1 MPPRRAQR
9 PKTPKEPKFITPADV
24 AEQVRRIG
32 YHSPD
37 DEVAQSMEYELYRA
51 VIASIAAGA
60 PMARELAEAAIAS
73 QRWGFERW
81 MATS

>member
-1 MPPRRAQR
+1 MPARQRAQR
-9 PKTPKEPKFITPADV
+9 PKEPSFITPADV
-24 AEQVRRIG
+24 AERVRRIG
-32 YHSPD
+32 AHSRND
-37 DEVAQSMEYELYRA
+37 NLAQSLEYELYRA

-60 PMARELAEAAIAS
+60 PMARELAEAAITS